1 MASTPSVVS
10 GSAGS
15 AGSEGLVLP
24 ARIGIRELLVI
35 AWPIIGSMFS
45 FTLMNFVNALW
56 VGPLGQNAVAG
67 VGFGSVMLYAVHGFG
82 MGVLSGLK
90 ISVAQATGAR
100 DERTA
105 RRLAWQG
112 LHLGLWLGLGE
123 MALITIGDPLFGLFG
138 SGEGEVHQ
146 VAVDYFAG
154 RAAGAVPAFIMLA
167 LTQYLQ
173 GRGRTVAPMVAMI
186 IANVAN
192 VGLDPLFIY
201 GGGPVPAMGA
211 AGAGWAGSVAY
222 TIGAAFLVVWCRR
235 ELASIPER
243 AAARVLIARVWR
255 LGMPLGMRMTL
266 EISSYLVFQGIL
278 MHIGAPHLAAHFIVV
293 RTISVSFLPGYALSE
308 AVAVLVGQ
316 AVGAKRFD
324 LVADIRRV
332 GLLVAIGFMSVCG
345 LVFLL
350 FPEALAGL
358 HHANAEVTAI
368 AVHLFIIGAAF
379 QIFDAYAMV
388 GIGFLNGAGDT
399 RFVMIVGVAAG
410 WAIKVPLG
418 WALAGPAGMGAAG
431 AWIGILV
438 EIAVVGALVEW
449 RMRRG
454 HWRRSAAKASEVV
467 PAEETATAFG

>member
-10 GSAGS
+10 GS

-123 MALITIGDPLFGLFG
+123 MAFIAIGDPLFGLFG

-146 VAVDYFAG
+146 VAVDYFTG

-173 GRGRTVAPMVAMI
+173 GRGRTVAPMIAM
-186 IANVAN
+186 
-192 VGLDPLFIY
+192 
-201 GGGPVPAMGA
+201 
-211 AGAGWAGSVAY
+211 
-222 TIGAAFLVVWCRR
+222 
-235 ELASIPER
+235 
-243 AAARVLIARVWR
+243 
-255 LGMPLGMRMTL
+255 
-266 EISSYLVFQGIL
+266 
-278 MHIGAPHLAAHFIVV
+278 
-293 RTISVSFLPGYALSE
+293 
-308 AVAVLVGQ
+308 
-316 AVGAKRFD
+316 
-324 LVADIRRV
+324 
-332 GLLVAIGFMSVCG
+332 
-345 LVFLL
+345 
-350 FPEALAGL
+350 
-358 HHANAEVTAI
+358 
-368 AVHLFIIGAAF
+368 
-379 QIFDAYAMV
+379 
-388 GIGFLNGAGDT
+388 
-399 RFVMIVGVAAG
+399 
-410 WAIKVPLG
+410 
-418 WALAGPAGMGAAG
+418 
-431 AWIGILV
+431 ILV

-454 HWRRSAAKASEVV
+454 HWRRSAARASEVV